1 MKLFLLERKFI
12 GVYSLENSIR
22 LLGSQPVSGLCS
34 AMRPNQEL
42 PRGSAQLAPNSLPA
56 HQDSEA
62 GCKADPGDYDGARDD
77 GVAFENDADHNMQL
91 A

>member
-1 MKLFLLERKFI
+1 MGRR
-12 GVYSLENSIR
+12 SLHLI
-22 LLGSQPVSGLCS
+22 P
-34 AMRPNQEL
+34 
-42 PRGSAQLAPNSLPA
+42 LPA